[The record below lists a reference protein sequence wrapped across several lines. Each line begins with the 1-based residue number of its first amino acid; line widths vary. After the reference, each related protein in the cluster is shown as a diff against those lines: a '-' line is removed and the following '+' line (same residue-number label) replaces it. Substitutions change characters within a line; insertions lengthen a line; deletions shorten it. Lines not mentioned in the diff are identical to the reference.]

1 MHTTTLSQHGGIAGR
16 RRPHYGHMQPMSLS
30 CGSRTAAWDQ
40 NNRPTPLA
48 ECALSRLACCASSGG
63 AHLAAP
69 GSSGTGMARHTLL
82 RGTPR
87 ARPSLG
93 AQTPRLGCSSE
104 TRTAFRPHSPI
115 PTAPLTMCACVGT
128 NELTHLFGHTQR
140 PQDCKPTPRERR
152 LQFTDEGLQNRSA
165 AAVRAYSTSNSTYGS
180 GRSFDEYPPRHL
192 ATTARWDSPRAMC
205 KFTVWCRAAQP
216 ADWQAGR
223 ERRAACMEHAISGA
237 WEKMLLG
244 LSVLGSTYRSGRSSS
259 RASSRQSQVLCMGV
273 VVVVV

>member
-1 MHTTTLSQHGGIAGR
+1 
-16 RRPHYGHMQPMSLS
+16 
-30 CGSRTAAWDQ
+30 
-40 NNRPTPLA
+40 
-48 ECALSRLACCASSGG
+48 
-63 AHLAAP
+63 
-69 GSSGTGMARHTLL
+69 
-82 RGTPR
+82 
-87 ARPSLG
+87 
-93 AQTPRLGCSSE
+93 
-104 TRTAFRPHSPI
+104 
-115 PTAPLTMCACVGT
+115 MCACVGT